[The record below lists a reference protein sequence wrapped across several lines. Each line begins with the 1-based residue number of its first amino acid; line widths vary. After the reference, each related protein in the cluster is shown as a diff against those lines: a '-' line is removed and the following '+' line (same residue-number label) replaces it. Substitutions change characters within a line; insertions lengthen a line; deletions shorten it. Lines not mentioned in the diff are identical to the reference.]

1 MIDRIAGRLFLSYL
15 VVVAVGLV
23 VASTLIASLIVRSEN
38 ETARQQLLDISQPM
52 LTAVQSGLRQGR
64 SAQDVVRGL
73 ADEARAI
80 DARVLIVATQ
90 SRRVA
95 ADSESR
101 LDGQVVLPNPTAQD
115 GVFTFRDRDEDW
127 LFVQRAVPA
136 GQLMVARRRA
146 AFTDTIR
153 KLVPAT
159 AIGAG
164 VAAFLA
170 LLLAALLARTITRPL
185 RELVRGSA
193 RFAGGDMKARVPLGG
208 PREVRELG
216 RAFNEMADEIE
227 RARGSERAFLAD
239 LSHELRTPLTS
250 IQGFSQAIVEGEV
263 QGDGVGWAAK
273 TIQREA
279 RRLIR
284 MVEGLLQ
291 VARIEARAAQGA
303 REPVALANVVRG
315 AVAAMEVQAREA
327 EVEIREAIGEVP
339 SVVGD
344 PDRLSQL
351 FLNVLDNA
359 VKHSP
364 RGASV
369 DIGSAAQDGEV
380 IVHVRDRGA
389 GIPAE
394 AEARVF
400 ERFYR
405 GGDVDREGSGL
416 GLAIAQAIA
425 QSHGGH
431 IEAHNVEGGA
441 EFRVVLPAVPRK

>member
-1 MIDRIAGRLFLSYL
+1 VIDRIAGRLFLSYL
-15 VVVAVGLV
+15 VVVVVGLV
-23 VASTLIASLIVRSEN
+23 VASTLISSLIVRYEN

-52 LTAVQSGLRQGR
+52 LTAVQNGLRQGR

-95 ADSESR
+95 ADSEGR
-101 LDGQVVLPNPTAQD
+101 LDGQVVLPDPTAL

-193 RFAGGDMKARVPLGG
+193 RFAGGDRKARVPLGG

-216 RAFNEMADEIE
+216 SAFNEMADEIE

-303 REPVALANVVRG
+303 REPIALANAVRG

-369 DIGSAAQDGEV
+369 DIGSAVQDGEV

-389 GIPAE
+389 GIPAG

-405 GGDVDREGSGL
+405 AGDVDREGSGL

-431 IEAHNVEGGA
+431 IEAHNVESGA